1 MEEEQPAIKRPGR
14 RHRFQWDRDFDELA
28 RDAFVIINARCRGMR
43 QDLSAFD
50 QVFPAV
56 PRNSVRQRV
65 SHMRESPSALTYLK
79 RLEDKWYTLWLQHR
93 GTEMLPDA
101 DPKST
106 SNFDLAK
113 HIEFLRRHIDK
124 NAMYV
129 I

>member
-1 MEEEQPAIKRPGR
+1 
-14 RHRFQWDRDFDELA
+14 
-28 RDAFVIINARCRGMR
+28 MR

-65 SHMRESPSALTYLK
+65 GHMRESPSVLTYLK

-93 GTEMLPDA
+93 GTELLPDA

-106 SNFDLAK
+106 SNFDLVK
-113 HIEFLRRHIDK
+113 HIEFLRRHLDK

-129 I
+129 R